1 MSSDFSNWKIA
12 YKKENEEVTII
23 RALSCDRTAVVPEQI
38 DGLPVAAVSS
48 RAFSPFAP
56 DIPENALW
64 INLGVMPEDTEDL
77 DNHQIEKLVLPCT
90 LKNVGNAA
98 FIYMASLDTIVFDDC
113 LTVWNG
119 NALSSCKAL
128 KRIIIRA
135 GETLGP
141 ALSHIA
147 EDMDSCLDI
156 SIERNGTI
164 DTRLIFPSY
173 EEMTLED
180 GCVAQ
185 GSMFSYHINGA
196 GYPHHHCFKSKKLN
210 LRDYDNLWKEYIG
223 MGHIEAEAVRL
234 AWYRLRY
241 PAELSDSAKL
251 SYKDF
256 IRSHARDALD
266 LIISE
271 RDSQGLSLLLG
282 LFEIS
287 EDSIAYALELARKK
301 HCTELMPLLLE
312 KTKSSSHSSS
322 DDYEL

>member
-1 MSSDFSNWKIA
+1 MSLSNWKIA
-12 YKKENEEVTII
+12 YRIEDGELTVL
-23 RALSCDRTAVVPEQI
+23 RALSCDKIAVLPDEI
-38 DGLPVAAVSS
+38 DGFPVAALAS
-48 RAFSPFAP
+48 RSFSPYSP
-56 DIPENALW
+56 DIPKDAVTVC
-64 INLGVMPEDTEDL
+64 IGPLGDSEESW
-77 DNHQIEKLVLPCT
+77 DNSCIEKLILPSS
-90 LKNVGNAA
+90 LKRVGNAA
-98 FIYMASLDTIVFDDC
+98 FIYMASLNTIAFDDR
-113 LTVWNG
+113 LSVWNG
-119 NALSSCKAL
+119 NALSNCKNL
-128 KRIIIRA
+128 KRIIIRT
-135 GETLGP
+135 GSVPGP
-141 ALSHIA
+141 ALAHIA
-147 EDMDSCLDI
+147 EDMESCLDI
-156 SIERNGTI
+156 SIERNGSI

-312 KTKSSSHSSS
+312 KTKGSSHSSS